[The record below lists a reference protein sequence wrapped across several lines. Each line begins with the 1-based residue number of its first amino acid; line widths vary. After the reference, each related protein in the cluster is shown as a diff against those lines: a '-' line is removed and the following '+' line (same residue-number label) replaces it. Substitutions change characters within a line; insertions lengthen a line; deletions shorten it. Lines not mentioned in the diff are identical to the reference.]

1 MKYFQDSIEWCGYNV
16 CWSPAPQGERHAEGR
31 LFFVPPHVF
40 QPDDHCYCL
49 CFRGHHV
56 NEIQLVRCGHH
67 VNEGDDLNKV
77 ESPVPRV
84 KRRAEGGYFFRPT
97 FHVFQLEYHRCY
109 CSSYRC
115 DNKENYSFGAKT
127 L

>member
-1 MKYFQDSIEWCGYNV
+1 MCAG
-16 CWSPAPQGERHAEGR
+16 PQRHKVKDMQKDDR
-31 LFFVPPHVF
+31 FFVPPHVF

-97 FHVFQLEYHRCY
+97 VHVFQPEYHRCY